1 MMKTTTTKAGLQA
14 ALICILASGPASA
27 AAVVW
32 DAGTNNDWSGT
43 GDTTSWSGG
52 TYNDGDDAQF
62 NGAGTGVVNITGTVN
77 PGSISVDTSSG
88 DYTFTESGGS
98 ITGSGA
104 LTKSGTGTLTIET
117 DMSAYTGTATIN
129 GGTLQLSDDADPSF
143 SVYNGNIN
151 INNAAEL
158 KVDATGGLIFIQNNV
173 ITFDS
178 SGGGAIVLAGG
189 NTVIQNSTLT
199 TSGGAQNT
207 ISGPALWNTGGGTN
221 TFNVADGTA
230 PDADLLVTA
239 RMYNSGNL
247 TKTGAGTMELTGDN
261 FYNGNTTVSG
271 GTLEIG
277 GAGRLGSGT
286 YAAAV
291 SIASGASF
299 EHSSSADQALSGLIS
314 GDGEVIMSGT
324 GTLTLN
330 HSSSNT
336 YTGGTTIKSGTVINS
351 GNGTNGVNGLGTGDI
366 LLGDTTGSAD
376 ATLQMG
382 LSTSTTY
389 SNNLAVQSG
398 NTGTMSL
405 LEHGNGNFL
414 GTLTLGSAG
423 VAGKGVTLAE
433 IGHPLWSSNFTG
445 VIQDNATLVGA
456 AGDVTIGSNNL
467 GTIGFNA
474 ANTYTGDTIV
484 NGGKLSLNNVNA
496 LQNSTL
502 NTGSSGAQQV
512 AFNVGGA
519 NTYNIGGLK
528 GADDLAI
535 GSNTISVG
543 SNDANTTYTGDVNGT
558 GDLTKVGSGT
568 LTLSGANSYTGA
580 TNVDD
585 GTLLVNG
592 STAAGAVTV
601 SGGTLAGTG
610 TVGGATT
617 LSGTGKLSAG
627 IAGIGTLTF
636 SQTVDVSSAGAN
648 SMLFD
653 LGAGTLGVG
662 TGDLVDVTGSFT
674 YSGLELDNFS
684 FANAGY
690 SSSDRGEYTWTLFD
704 TGGLSGSLG
713 LNLTDITGFEGIKSV
728 SLFESGN
735 QIQLTMFVPEP
746 SSTAL
751 LGLGLSS
758 LLLRRKRS

>member
-1 MMKTTTTKAGLQA
+1 MKLNTNQRGTQGLSI
-14 ALICILASGPASA
+14 ALIIIGFAGSA
-27 AAVVW
+27 QAQTVIW
-32 DAGTNNDWSGT
+32 DGSTDTNWSL
-43 GDTTSWSGG
+43 DPDATSWSGS

-62 NGAGTGVVNITGTVN
+62 NGSGVGNVDITGAVN

-88 DYTFTESGGS
+88 DYNFTESGGS
-98 ITGSGA
+98 ITGGGA

-129 GGTLQLSDDADPSF
+129 GGTLQLRDDADASF
-143 SVYNGNIN
+143 SIYNGNIN

-158 KVDATGGLIFIQNNV
+158 KVDADGGLIYIQNNV

-189 NTVIQNSTLT
+189 NTVMQNSTFT

-207 ISGPALWNTGGGTN
+207 ISGPAVWNTGNGGGN
-221 TFNVADGTA
+221 IFNVVDGTSA
-230 PDADLLVTA
+230 TDLLVSA
-239 RMYNSGNL
+239 RIYNGGNL
-247 TKTGAGTMELTGDN
+247 TKTGVGTMELTGDN
-261 FYNGNTTVSG
+261 FYTGNTTVSG

-277 GAGRLGSGT
+277 GAGRLGEGT
-286 YAAAV
+286 YAEAV
-291 SIASGASF
+291 SIASGATF

-314 GDGEVIMSGT
+314 GDGKVVMSGT

-330 HSSSNT
+330 RSSSNS

-351 GNGTNGVNGLGTGDI
+351 GNGINGINGLGTGDI

-389 SNNLAVQSG
+389 SNNLTVQSG

-405 LEHGNGNFL
+405 LEHGNGNFQ

-423 VAGKGVTLAE
+423 VEGKGVTLAE

-467 GTIGFNA
+467 GTIGFHA

-484 NGGKLSLNNVNA
+484 NGGTLSLNNVNA

-543 SNDANTTYTGDVNGT
+543 SNNSSNTYSGVISGT
-558 GDLTKVGSGT
+558 DGALIKVGSGT
-568 LTLSGANSYTGA
+568 QILTSANTYTGTTTVSNGTLFVNGDQTSATGA
-580 TNVDD
+580 TTVENGGAFGGS
-585 GTLLVNG
+585 GTI
-592 STAAGAVTV
+592 
-601 SGGTLAGTG
+601 GGTL
-610 TVGGATT
+610 T
-617 LSGTGKLSAG
+617 L
-627 IAGIGTLTF
+627 
-636 SQTVDVSSAGAN
+636 DAGAN
-648 SMLFD
+648 FVFSLTDTLTTVGAVSFGGFSIANVVGLD
-653 LGAGTLGVG
+653 ETVADGIYTLIDSTTIEFNNISNVGIGEAYNLGNGQYAY
-662 TGDLVDVTGSFT
+662 FQ
-674 YSGLELDNFS
+674 N
-684 FANAGY
+684 
-690 SSSDRGEYTWTLFD
+690 
-704 TGGLSGSLG
+704 GSL
-713 LNLTDITGFEGIKSV
+713 
-728 SLFESGN
+728 
-735 QIQLTMFVPEP
+735 QLVVVPEP
-746 SSTAL
+746 GTYAL
-751 LGLGLSS
+751 IGGLLALGYVM
-758 LLLRRKRS
+758 LRRRR